1 MVTAIIIKYNRNMG
15 SKISPSS
22 QCLAILGKK
31 MTQGEGGK
39 EKKKKKMTQDTLR
52 NKFEK
57 RSQKDPVPPRQ
68 LLAASK

>member
-39 EKKKKKMTQDTLR
+39 EKKKKDDTGYI
-52 NKFEK
+52 KE
-57 RSQKDPVPPRQ
+57 QV
-68 LLAASK
+68 